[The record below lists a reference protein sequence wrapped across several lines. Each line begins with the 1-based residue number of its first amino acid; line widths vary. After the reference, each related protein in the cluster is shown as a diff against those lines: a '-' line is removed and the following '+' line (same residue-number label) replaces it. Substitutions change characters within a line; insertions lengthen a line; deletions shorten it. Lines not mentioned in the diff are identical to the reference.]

1 MALKPPKGIDSAEK
15 LHTKALPK
23 TAHAAFKRE
32 LSASL
37 TSHLE
42 KTVDLVERLDRP
54 VDKCGSKLKRMK
66 CDAMNGPR
74 GEAEDLMAEDLI
86 TEDTASP
93 TRVAVSVGPA
103 HKARH
108 YETTT
113 YGTLAAFASHLDHP
127 EAVELLK
134 KTLVEEEKEMAS
146 DQNPT
151 GLAGENPKPEAEPAP
166 GEAAASDESDGDP
179 EPGSGHLSADIS
191 AGMALAELFTAFTDV
206 PPALQPV
213 TTPATPPSAPHSSGP
228 AATFTQAAPRPD
240 TPACADTPQTM
251 AVVITGKDGIARK
264 NRGRLRS

>member
-1 MALKPPKGIDSAEK
+1 MTPKPPRDTHSAEK

-37 TSHLE
+37 ASHLE
-42 KTVDLVERLDRP
+42 KTVDDIERLDRL
-54 VDKCGSKLKRMK
+54 VEACGNKLKRMK
-66 CDAMNGPR
+66 CDAMNGR
-74 GEAEDLMAEDLI
+74 REEGEGPMAEDLI

-93 TRVAVSVGPA
+93 PRVAVPVGPA

-146 DQNPT
+146 DPDPT
-151 GLAGENPKPEAEPAP
+151 SLAGENANPEAEPAP
-166 GEAAASDESDGDP
+166 GDAAASDGSGSDP
-179 EPGSGHLSADIS
+179 KPGSGHPL
-191 AGMALAELFTAFTDV
+191 
-206 PPALQPV
+206 
-213 TTPATPPSAPHSSGP
+213 
-228 AATFTQAAPRPD
+228 
-240 TPACADTPQTM
+240 
-251 AVVITGKDGIARK
+251 
-264 NRGRLRS
+264 

>member
-1 MALKPPKGIDSAEK
+1 MPPNPPRDIPSAEK

-37 TSHLE
+37 ASHLE
-42 KTVDLVERLDRP
+42 KTVDDIERLDRL
-54 VDKCGSKLKRMK
+54 VEACGNKLKRMK

-74 GEAEDLMAEDLI
+74 EEGEELMAEDLI

-93 TRVAVSVGPA
+93 PRVAVPVGPA

-134 KTLVEEEKEMAS
+134 KTLVEEEKEIAS
-146 DQNPT
+146 EQDPT
-151 GLAGENPKPEAEPAP
+151 GLAGENPKPEAEPTQ
-166 GEAAASDESDGDP
+166 GEAAAADEPDG
-179 EPGSGHLSADIS
+179 A
-191 AGMALAELFTAFTDV
+191 
-206 PPALQPV
+206 
-213 TTPATPPSAPHSSGP
+213 P
-228 AATFTQAAPRPD
+228 AAGNSHP
-240 TPACADTPQTM
+240 
-251 AVVITGKDGIARK
+251 
-264 NRGRLRS
+264 L

>member
-1 MALKPPKGIDSAEK
+1 MTPKPLRDIPSAEK

-37 TSHLE
+37 ASHLE
-42 KTVDLVERLDRP
+42 KTVDDIERLDRL
-54 VDKCGSKLKRMK
+54 VEACGNKLKRMK

-74 GEAEDLMAEDLI
+74 EEGEDLMAEDLI

-93 TRVAVSVGPA
+93 PRVAVPVGPA

-134 KTLVEEEKEMAS
+134 KTLVEEQAS
-146 DQNPT
+146 DRNPT
-151 GLAGENPKPEAEPAP
+151 GLAEENANPEADPAP
-166 GEAAASDESDGDP
+166 GEAAASGESDSAP
-179 EPGSGHLSADIS
+179 EPGSGHPL
-191 AGMALAELFTAFTDV
+191 
-206 PPALQPV
+206 
-213 TTPATPPSAPHSSGP
+213 
-228 AATFTQAAPRPD
+228 
-240 TPACADTPQTM
+240 
-251 AVVITGKDGIARK
+251 
-264 NRGRLRS
+264 

>member
-1 MALKPPKGIDSAEK
+1 MPPKPPRDIPSAEK

-37 TSHLE
+37 ASHLE
-42 KTVDLVERLDRP
+42 KTVDDIERLDRL
-54 VDKCGSKLKRMK
+54 VEACGNKLKRMK

-74 GEAEDLMAEDLI
+74 EEGEDLMAEDLI
-86 TEDTASP
+86 TEETASP
-93 TRVAVSVGPA
+93 PRVAVPVGPA

-146 DQNPT
+146 EQDPT
-151 GLAGENPKPEAEPAP
+151 GLAGENPKPEAEPTP
-166 GEAAASDESDGDP
+166 GEAAAADEPDSAP
-179 EPGSGHLSADIS
+179 EPASGHPL
-191 AGMALAELFTAFTDV
+191 
-206 PPALQPV
+206 
-213 TTPATPPSAPHSSGP
+213 
-228 AATFTQAAPRPD
+228 
-240 TPACADTPQTM
+240 
-251 AVVITGKDGIARK
+251 
-264 NRGRLRS
+264 